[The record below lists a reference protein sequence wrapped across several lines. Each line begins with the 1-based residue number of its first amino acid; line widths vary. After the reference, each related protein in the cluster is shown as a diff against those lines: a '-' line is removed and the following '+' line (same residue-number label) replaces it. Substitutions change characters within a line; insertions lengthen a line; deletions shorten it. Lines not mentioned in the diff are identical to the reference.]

1 MEMVETQTNLTNK
14 STTETESITI
24 PPTYRSEWY
33 SIIVVQLTLGLMLNT
48 TILCS
53 VLIHIRQVRDSS
65 AMLQRVHYHHRTAY
79 RHTPVIDLILIL
91 LCLIAIIRLLS
102 RTAIQLLWIHG
113 NYVHSDTV
121 CYLQG
126 FINTFLHYMYLW
138 TIALF
143 VQDRYIAHYK
153 QHDYLSKC
161 SHFVLYVTLI
171 SVAFLTSMHI
181 CAPIYGFSG
190 YRFLSDELTCSI
202 DWLSRYS
209 CSYYT
214 YSILF
219 VSGPAYI
226 PVVYWT
232 IRLTYRL
239 MSGLLIKCYRTDLE
253 TGNQTSA
260 ADILRYDGATTNNPI
275 TNASNSSSIKNDNNN
290 ETRTWLATIATKPSH
305 LFMPCCRNKKFNQCS
320 TKSSRTQ
327 SQTETMEHNCYE
339 MQATFTTA
347 TTTNVNQL
355 ATKPKQKCRFKN
367 IINKTSK
374 YGGSGGQ
381 RSSSSTSSNDKI
393 REVSDPILGTS
404 SISSTYRF
412 SSSISHLTKSYVLTR
427 STELRSVTIS
437 AWLFIL
443 SYTPKMVQNG
453 IKACLEP
460 AHLTSE
466 QLELFESE
474 FNGSHIPT
482 PPPSP
487 PPQTEVQIVQ
497 SFYVTYLDETT
508 VTILIPFILL
518 LFHSK
523 LRFTLLLLLAT
534 ILSVCRGPFRQTAKF
549 RNIINDD
556 EPKTTEKSNRTPTKT
571 TNTVKKDKNIKRIP
585 FKPVPLTACHNYN
598 RNIPKINNNKKNMS
612 PIKVPNS
619 EPNQQKTEA
628 ATATAA
634 EKNQIYS
641 QPLIIYWNEQ
651 ARGPVPVSSTSHN
664 AQTMCR
670 HGNCSI
676 HTPINQVNFMQSSLY
691 FLVDHNPNLELMS
704 EQSPMFNGQ
713 TMNQYHHHHR
723 NKPKTN

>member
-1 MEMVETQTNLTNK
+1 M
-14 STTETESITI
+14 
-24 PPTYRSEWY
+24 
-33 SIIVVQLTLGLMLNT
+33 
-48 TILCS
+48 
-53 VLIHIRQVRDSS
+53 
-65 AMLQRVHYHHRTAY
+65 
-79 RHTPVIDLILIL
+79 
-91 LCLIAIIRLLS
+91 
-102 RTAIQLLWIHG
+102 
-113 NYVHSDTV
+113 
-121 CYLQG
+121 
-126 FINTFLHYMYLW
+126 
-138 TIALF
+138 
-143 VQDRYIAHYK
+143 
-153 QHDYLSKC
+153 
-161 SHFVLYVTLI
+161 
-171 SVAFLTSMHI
+171 
-181 CAPIYGFSG
+181 
-190 YRFLSDELTCSI
+190 
-202 DWLSRYS
+202 
-209 CSYYT
+209 
-214 YSILF
+214 F

-374 YGGSGGQ
+374 YRGSGGQ

-549 RNIINDD
+549 RNIIVSGSRRKPIRVQHNQR
-556 EPKTTEKSNRTPTKT
+556 TTYQHRPSLVHRPSIANTRPMTVSITEVRINNSNSNNNNNELIGSPSTTIISSETRREQTKKINLIKMDHLDTLNRT
-571 TNTVKKDKNIKRIP
+571 
-585 FKPVPLTACHNYN
+585 
-598 RNIPKINNNKKNMS
+598 
-612 PIKVPNS
+612 
-619 EPNQQKTEA
+619 
-628 ATATAA
+628 
-634 EKNQIYS
+634 
-641 QPLIIYWNEQ
+641 
-651 ARGPVPVSSTSHN
+651 
-664 AQTMCR
+664 
-670 HGNCSI
+670 
-676 HTPINQVNFMQSSLY
+676 SSLRINY
-691 FLVDHNPNLELMS
+691 SNANIH
-704 EQSPMFNGQ
+704 
-713 TMNQYHHHHR
+713 HHHHR
-723 NKPKTN
+723 FLSDRNISKQTNI